1 MKKLL
6 IIAVLAA
13 LGIGGYLYYKRLTG
27 GPEYALIQAVK
38 AAKMHDV
45 ATFEHYV
52 DLHTLTDN
60 LVEQMTDQRVMEAI
74 PGGSSMLMQGA
85 LRLLKPQLG
94 QVARQ
99 EIVRYI
105 EANPDQAAARPALP
119 VKVLGMA
126 GSIISPDSRFKGI
139 KYNQRQ
145 GDEALVGLE
154 FTQPRYDTTLVL
166 EVKLQNQGDHW
177 QVKQI
182 TNGGQL
188 ARHVARLEKERNQS
202 R

>member
-13 LGIGGYLYYKRLTG
+13 LGIGGYLYYNRLIG
-27 GPEYALIQAVK
+27 GPEYALMQAVK

-52 DLHTLTDN
+52 DLHSVTDN
-60 LVEQMTDQRVMEAI
+60 LVEQLTDQRVMESI
-74 PGGSSMLMQGA
+74 PGGESMLMQGA

-105 EANPDQAAARPALP
+105 EANPNKATARPALP

-126 GSIISPDSRFKGI
+126 GGIISPDSRFKGI

-188 ARHVARLEKERNQS
+188 AQQVAQLEKQRNQS